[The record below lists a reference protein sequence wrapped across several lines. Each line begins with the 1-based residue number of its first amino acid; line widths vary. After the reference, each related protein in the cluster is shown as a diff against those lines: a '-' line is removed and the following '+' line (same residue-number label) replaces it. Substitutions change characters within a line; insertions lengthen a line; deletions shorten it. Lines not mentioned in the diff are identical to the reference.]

1 MRPTLMPR
9 DAGALSVARAVHHV
23 ALAVALTFASP
34 SLCPAIDVTE
44 LKGPSAESQ
53 ATLRR
58 AFSAA
63 QSGLS
68 KQADKL
74 LTDSIGEWQRTRQPA
89 DETAALYKTR
99 GVVRFGLGDTAGA
112 LSDLTEA
119 LRLDTVPGSNPDPA
133 ELQRTFQLR
142 ANAYRALSR
151 WAEEEAD
158 LTAAIERLD
167 DLSILESTNPYLYT
181 RRAEARARLGDYS
194 GAAEDQQQAQ
204 ADYRSTGDKIRRT
217 IAGADLGLALYG
229 AGDEAGAV
237 DQMRS
242 TFKSKVPSVLPSPV
256 PPWGRGWMPVRTAR
270 RVCKPDGPPTL
281 R

>member
-1 MRPTLMPR
+1 MRPTPLPHV
-9 DAGALSVARAVHHV
+9 AARALHHV
-23 ALAVALTFASP
+23 ALAAALTFFSP
-34 SLCPAIDVTE
+34 GLCPAVDVTE
-44 LKGPSAESQ
+44 LQGPSPESQ

-63 QSGLS
+63 QSGMP

-89 DETAALYKTR
+89 DETAALFKTR

-112 LSDLTEA
+112 LSDFSEA

-151 WAEEEAD
+151 WREEEAD
-158 LTAAIERLD
+158 LTAAIARLD

-181 RRAEARARLGDYS
+181 RRAAARARLGDYS
-194 GAAEDQQQAQ
+194 GAVEDQQQAQ
-204 ADYRSTGDKIRRT
+204 ADYRNTGDKIRRT
-217 IAGADLGLALYG
+217 VAGADLGLALYG
-229 AGDEAGAV
+229 QGDEDGAV
-237 DQMRS
+237 EQIRA
-242 TFKSKVPSVLPSPV
+242 TFKSKGLPTTNVSRLFPFDAVLCS
-256 PPWGRGWMPVRTAR
+256 
-270 RVCKPDGPPTL
+270 D
-281 R
+281 